1 MKTTKRKKKPS
12 KNKVTTSNRDPEKIT
27 PVGDAAPDADSK
39 EIHVGGNYLYYEG
52 IIWQTLRERQ
62 YEIHQDV
69 SSSPSVSAC

>member
-1 MKTTKRKKKPS
+1 MKTTKRKKKSS
-12 KNKVTTSNRDPEKIT
+12 KNKVTTTNRDPEKIT

-52 IIWQTLRERQ
+52 ITWQTLRERQ

-69 SSSPSVSAC
+69 SSSPNVSAC

>member
-1 MKTTKRKKKPS
+1 MKTTKRKKKSS

-52 IIWQTLRERQ
+52 ITWQTLRERQ

-69 SSSPSVSAC
+69 SSSPNVSAC

>member
-12 KNKVTTSNRDPEKIT
+12 KNKVTTTNRDPEKIT

-52 IIWQTLRERQ
+52 ITWKTFRNRQ
-62 YEIHQDV
+62 QHGNHY
-69 SSSPSVSAC
+69 